1 MENADEKK
9 TKHRE
14 YTDAH
19 RRAALKYRQGRAQ
32 INVNMSKA
40 EKERITQAAA
50 DAGQSVNQ
58 FILNKVLKG
67 L

>member
-1 MENADEKK
+1 MTEENK

-32 INVNMSKA
+32 INVNMTKE
-40 EKERITQAAA
+40 EKEKIQQAAQ

-58 FILNKVLKG
+58 FILNKLLKG